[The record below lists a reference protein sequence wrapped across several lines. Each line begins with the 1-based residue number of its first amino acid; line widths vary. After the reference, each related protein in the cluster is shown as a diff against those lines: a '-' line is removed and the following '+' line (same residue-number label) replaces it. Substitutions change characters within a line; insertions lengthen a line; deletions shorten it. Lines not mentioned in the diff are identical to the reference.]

1 MEKLT
6 KRQSEILELIREFLQ
21 VTGFPPT
28 RSEIASQFGF
38 RSANAAEEHLRALAR
53 KGYINIKPGTSRGI
67 RLTDGIGI
75 PIIGKVAAGNPIL
88 SESNI
93 QGRAGIDPNLFKP
106 HADYLL
112 KVRGMSMRDAG
123 ILEGD
128 LIAVNRKSSIRSGQI
143 IVARVNDEVTVKRFR
158 RQASDVQ
165 LISENPEFPPITV
178 DLKRD
183 QFEVEGLAVGVIRNG
198 KIYY

>member
-106 HADYLL
+106 DADYVL

-183 QFEVEGLAVGVIRNG
+183 QFQVEGLAVGVIRNG
-198 KIYY
+198 KIY

>member
-67 RLTDGIGI
+67 RLTDGVGI

-165 LISENPEFPPITV
+165 LISENSEFPPITV

-198 KIYY
+198 KIY

>member
-1 MEKLT
+1 MDKLT
-6 KRQSEILELIREFLQ
+6 KKQSQVLELIREFLQ

-28 RSEIASQFGF
+28 RAEIARQFGF
-38 RSANAAEEHLRALAR
+38 RSANSAEEHLRALAK
-53 KGYINIKPGTSRGI
+53 KGYINILRGTSRGI
-67 RLTDGIGI
+67 RLTEGVGI
-75 PIIGKVAAGNPIL
+75 PIIGRVAAGNPIL

-128 LIAVNRKSSIRSGQI
+128 LMAVNKTKSVRSGQI
-143 IVARVNDEVTVKRFR
+143 IVVRINNEVTVKRFR
-158 RQASDVQ
+158 RYTNEIQ
-165 LISENPEFPPITV
+165 LVTE
-178 DLKRD
+178 
-183 QFEVEGLAVGVIRNG
+183 
-198 KIYY
+198 KI

>member
-53 KGYINIKPGTSRGI
+53 KGYINIKPGASRGI

-198 KIYY
+198 KIY

>member
-67 RLTDGIGI
+67 RLTDGVGI

-93 QGRAGIDPNLFKP
+93 QGRAGIDPNLFRP

-143 IVARVNDEVTVKRFR
+143 IVARVNNEVTVKRFR

-198 KIYY
+198 KIS

>member
-198 KIYY
+198 KIY

>member
-67 RLTDGIGI
+67 RITDGVGI

-93 QGRAGIDPNLFKP
+93 QGRAGIDPNLFRP

-143 IVARVNDEVTVKRFR
+143 IVARVNNEVTVKRFR

-198 KIYY
+198 KIY

>member
-67 RLTDGIGI
+67 RLTDGVGI

-158 RQASDVQ
+158 RQASG
-165 LISENPEFPPITV
+165 
-178 DLKRD
+178 DL
-183 QFEVEGLAVGVIRNG
+183 GHHLL
-198 KIYY
+198 

>member
-183 QFEVEGLAVGVIRNG
+183 QFQVEGLAVGVIRNG
-198 KIYY
+198 KIY

>member
-143 IVARVNDEVTVKRFR
+143 IVARVNNEVTVKRFR

-198 KIYY
+198 KIY

>member
-28 RSEIASQFGF
+28 RSETASQFGF

-128 LIAVNRKSSIRSGQI
+128 LIAVNRKAQY
-143 IVARVNDEVTVKRFR
+143 VLVKLLL
-158 RQASDVQ
+158 Q
-165 LISENPEFPPITV
+165 E
-178 DLKRD
+178 
-183 QFEVEGLAVGVIRNG
+183 
-198 KIYY
+198 

>member
-67 RLTDGIGI
+67 RLTDGVGI

-93 QGRAGIDPNLFKP
+93 QGRAGIDPNLFRP

-143 IVARVNDEVTVKRFR
+143 IVARVNNEVTVKRFR

-198 KIYY
+198 KIY